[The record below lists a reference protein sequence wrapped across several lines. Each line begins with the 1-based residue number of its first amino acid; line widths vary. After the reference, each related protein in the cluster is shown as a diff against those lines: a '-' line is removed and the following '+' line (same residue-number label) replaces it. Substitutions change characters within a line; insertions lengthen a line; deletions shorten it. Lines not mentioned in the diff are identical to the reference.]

1 MEFSLVNQLE
11 RKWDEPPRRQD
22 PDVSHVYNICFK
34 EASLPALFV
43 GAVEQSGPLKPAG
56 YAASHTWRNLHFKS
70 VGDLI
75 QLFTDA
81 LRTSNTQGRQMIQFL
96 VEVYFFPLWV
106 CHKSNPPSSG
116 EGRDSTGTITQCFT
130 VLEGGAPP
138 ATNWFRFTP
147 LATMWGPQWC

>member
-1 MEFSLVNQLE
+1 MLAMSIIS
-11 RKWDEPPRRQD
+11 
-22 PDVSHVYNICFK
+22 VSKKLACQPF
-34 EASLPALFV
+34 LL

-96 VEVYFFPLWV
+96 VELYFFPWRV
-106 CHKSNPPSSG
+106 CHKSTPPSSGG

-138 ATNWFRFTP
+138 ANWFRFTP
-147 LATMWGPQWC
+147 LATMWGPPVMLVGL